1 MYLLYFSC
9 PDMAIGQA
17 QSTFYIP
24 KAPQIVQ
31 QLMITLT
38 QTEQQVYAAV
48 MASDEIARLQVE
60 IQVVANAL
68 RYDHDYFNLHIHNYT
83 TYQPLVNYSK

>member
-9 PDMAIGQA
+9 PDIAIGQA
-17 QSTFYIP
+17 QSKFFVP
-24 KAPQIVQ
+24 KAPQTVQ
-31 QLMITLT
+31 PLMITLT

-60 IQVVANAL
+60 IQAVANAL
-68 RYDHDYFNLHIHNYT
+68 RYDHDSTFVYT
-83 TYQPLVNYSK
+83 TIRLINHW